1 MLNRPM
7 NCTLIALLA
16 LAISGCGSNVNLKPD
31 GTQPFK
37 NQQAK
42 KIPATALTPNDLI
55 AQAQQKKSPER
66 ENLLLQAAQLYIKQ
80 GKAEKA
86 RNLVNDFN
94 ADKLTEPSF
103 ATYSEIVAQLE
114 LNDGNVDSARRIL
127 TNHRLERQLNA
138 LEPEQEAR
146 LRELRAQA
154 FERAGQL
161 SDSVSERI
169 SLSAILTSN
178 AATNTNQEA
187 LWRTL
192 MTIPLADLQASAAR
206 GGNGITQG
214 WYSLAALTK
223 NNTQGLEGQQ
233 AQLSQ
238 WLKQWKNHPAY
249 GNLPKDLSLLQTLI
263 NQQPKSIALL
273 LPLQGRLAE
282 AGEAV
287 RDGFFAAY
295 YQAINPQ
302 SINPQTINSQS
313 TAQFS
318 NASEQTINA
327 SSQMIIKPSATNAQ
341 RQAPVIHQYDTSK
354 GVMAAYQQA
363 LAEGADIII
372 GPLDKEDVNQVSR
385 IGSFTVPLLS
395 LNYVQSNATTAPTI
409 SNFYQFGLAVED
421 EARQV
426 ARQGI
431 QDGYQRALIVAP
443 KQELSERSAQAF
455 TDEWQKLGG
464 TIVSRT
470 IFIDQESFSDD
481 IRHTLLIDDS
491 TARMTLLKQQLGTK
505 FEFTPRRRGD
515 IDMIFM
521 PVTPS
526 QGRQIKPTFAFHYA
540 NNIPVYATSAIYSGE
555 ADASTNDDLNGVI
568 FNTIPWLFDDNN
580 PEKQAIAQHTTS
592 SAVYSRLHALGAD
605 AFHLYAR
612 LPQLKQAPDMRLYG
626 ATGSLHLL
634 TDGRIEREQVWAK
647 FQDGLAVPMATVV
660 DDNEN
665 RQGE

>member
-7 NCTLIALLA
+7 NCTLIAMLSLA
-16 LAISGCGSNVNLKPD
+16 VSGCGSNVNIKPD
-31 GTQPFK
+31 GAQPFT

-42 KIPATALTPNDLI
+42 KMPATALTPNDLI
-55 AQAQQKKSPER
+55 AQAQQKKSPAR
-66 ENLLLQAAQLYIKQ
+66 EDLLLQAAQLYVKQ
-80 GKAEKA
+80 GKPDKA
-86 RNLVNDFN
+86 RNLVNEFN
-94 ADKLTEPSF
+94 ADKLSESSF
-103 ATYSEIVAQLE
+103 ATYSEIMAQLE
-114 LNDGNVDSARRIL
+114 LNDGNVESARRIL

-146 LRELRAQA
+146 LREARAQA
-154 FERAGQL
+154 FERTGQL

-187 LWRTL
+187 LWHTL
-192 MTIPLADLQASAAR
+192 MGIPLADLQVNAAR

-223 NNTQGLEGQQ
+223 NNTQDLEGQQ

-238 WLKQWKNHPAY
+238 WLKQWKNHPAN

-295 YQAINPQ
+295 YQSINPQ
-302 SINPQTINSQS
+302 SINPQSTTQS
-313 TAQFS
+313 GNT
-318 NASEQTINA
+318 SEQAINA
-327 SSQMIIKPSATNAQ
+327 SPQMIIKPSASTAQ
-341 RQAPVIHQYDTSK
+341 RQAPIIHQYDTSK
-354 GVMAAYQQA
+354 GVVAAYQQA

-372 GPLDKEDVNQVSR
+372 GPLDKEDVNQVSH
-385 IGSFTVPLLS
+385 IGSFSVPLLS

-409 SNFYQFGLAVED
+409 PNFYQFGLAVED

-431 QDGYQRALIVAP
+431 QEGYQRAMIVAP

-455 TDEWQKLGG
+455 ADEWQKLGG
-464 TIVSRT
+464 TIVSKT
-470 IFIDQESFSDD
+470 VFIDQESFSDD

-505 FEFTPRRRGD
+505 FEFTARRRSD

-540 NNIPVYATSAIYSGE
+540 SNIPIYATSAIYSGE
-555 ADASTNDDLNGVI
+555 ADAANNDDLNGVV

-580 PEKQAIAQHTTS
+580 PEKQAIAQHTKS

-612 LPQLKQAPDMRLYG
+612 LPQLQQASQMRLYG

-634 TDGRIEREQVWAK
+634 ADGRIEREQVWAK
-647 FQDGLAVPMATVV
+647 FQEGLAVPMATVV

-665 RQGE
+665 RQGD

>member
-1 MLNRPM
+1 MLSRPI
-7 NCTLIALLA
+7 NSTLIALIA
-16 LAISGCGSNVNLKPD
+16 LAISSCGSNLKPET
-31 GTQPFK
+31 GVQPFK
-37 NQQAK
+37 SQQAARL
-42 KIPATALTPNDLI
+42 PATSTPSDLI
-55 AQAQQKKSPER
+55 SQAQQKKSPER
-66 ENLLLQAAQLYIKQ
+66 EGLLLQAAQLYTKQ
-80 GKAEKA
+80 GRSDKA
-86 RNLVNDFN
+86 RALVNDLHAEQLSEF
-94 ADKLTEPSF
+94 DL
-103 ATYSEIVAQLE
+103 ATYSEILGLLE

-127 TNHRLERQLNA
+127 TNHRVERQLNA

-146 LRELRAQA
+146 LREARAQV
-154 FERAGQL
+154 FERTGQL
-161 SDSVSERI
+161 SESVSERI
-169 SLSAILTSN
+169 SLSAILTST
-178 AATNTNQEA
+178 AATNNNQEA

-192 MTIPLADLQASAAR
+192 MNIPLADLQEKAAQ

-223 NNTQGLEGQQ
+223 NNTQDLEGQQ

-238 WLKQWKNHPAY
+238 WLKQWKNHPAN

-263 NQQPKSIALL
+263 NQQPKNIALL

-295 YQAINPQ
+295 YQAMNPQ
-302 SINPQTINSQS
+302 SNTQS
-313 TAQFS
+313 ATNES
-318 NASEQTINA
+318 INA
-327 SSQMIIKPSATNAQ
+327 SPQMIIKPSTSATQ
-341 RQAPVIHQYDTSK
+341 RQVPIVRQYDTSK
-354 GVMAAYQQA
+354 GAVAAYQQA

-372 GPLDKEDVNQVSR
+372 GPLDKEDVNQVSH

-395 LNYVQSNATTAPTI
+395 LNYVQTNAATTPTI
-409 SNFYQFGLAVED
+409 PNFYQFGLAVED

-431 QDGYQRALIVAP
+431 QEGFQRALIVAP
-443 KQELSERSAQAF
+443 KQDVSERSAQAF
-455 TDEWQKLGG
+455 ADEWQKLGG
-464 TIVSRT
+464 TIVSKT
-470 IFIDQESFSDD
+470 VFTDQEHFSDD
-481 IRHTLLIDDS
+481 IRKALLIDDS

-515 IDMIFM
+515 IDMVFM
-521 PVTPS
+521 SVTPS

-540 NNIPVYATSAIYSGE
+540 TNIPVYATSAIYSGE
-555 ADASTNDDLNGVI
+555 ADAVNNDDLNGVT

-580 PEKQAIAQHTTS
+580 PEKQAISQHTKS

-612 LPQLKQAPDMRLYG
+612 LPQLKQASQMRLYG

-634 TDGRIEREQVWAK
+634 ADGRIEREQVWAR
-647 FQDGLAVPMATVV
+647 FQDGLAVPMATVI
-660 DDNEN
+660 DDSDNS
-665 RQGE
+665 QGE